1 MEFNVR
7 HRAGV
12 IIFSPSGEIIG
23 EASREFREVVA
34 EQLASTAEAPKF
46 LFDFAAAPMMD
57 STGLGVLI
65 GTRLT
70 LMPKG
75 GQVALLNPSSKI
87 KTLISASKLTTVFE
101 EYSNEEEAIAAL
113 TSG

>member
-1 MEFNVR
+1 MEFNVC

-23 EASREFREVVA
+23 DASREFREVVA

-70 LMPKG
+70 LMPEG

-87 KTLISASKLTTVFE
+87 KTLIAASKLTTVFE

>member
-46 LFDFAAAPMMD
+46 LFDFASAPMMD

-87 KTLISASKLTTVFE
+87 KTLITASKLTTVFE

>member
-7 HRAGV
+7 HRTGV

-87 KTLISASKLTTVFE
+87 KTLITASKLTTVFE

>member
-23 EASREFREVVA
+23 DASREFREVVA
-34 EQLASTAEAPKF
+34 EQLASTTEAPKF

-70 LMPKG
+70 LMPQG
-75 GQVALLNPSSKI
+75 GQVGLLNPSSKI
-87 KTLISASKLTTVFE
+87 RTLIAASKLTTVFE
-101 EYSNEEEAIAAL
+101 EYSNEDEAIAAL

>member
-23 EASREFREVVA
+23 DASREFREVVA

-46 LFDFAAAPMMD
+46 VFDFAAAPMMD

-65 GTRLT
+65 GARLT
-70 LMPKG
+70 IMPKG
-75 GQVALLNPSSKI
+75 GQVALINPSSKI
-87 KTLISASKLTTVFE
+87 KTLIAASKLTTMFE
-101 EYSNEEEAIAAL
+101 EYSNEEEAITAL

>member
-23 EASREFREVVA
+23 DASREFREVVA
-34 EQLASTAEAPKF
+34 EQLASTAESPKF

-65 GTRLT
+65 GTCSAI
-70 LMPKG
+70 MPKG
-75 GQVALLNPSSKI
+75 GQVALINPSSKI
-87 KTLISASKLTTVFE
+87 KTLIAASKLTAMFE
-101 EYSNEEEAIAAL
+101 AYSNEDEAIAAL
-113 TSG
+113 TTG

>member
-1 MEFNVR
+1 MEFNIR

-23 EASREFREVVA
+23 DASRDFREVVA
-34 EQLASTAEAPKF
+34 EQLASTSEVPEF
-46 LFDFAAAPMMD
+46 LFDFATTSMMD

-70 LMPKG
+70 IMPKG
-75 GQVALLNPSSKI
+75 GQVALINPSSKI
-87 KTLISASKLTTVFE
+87 KTLIAASKLTTMFE
-101 EYSNEEEAIAAL
+101 QYSNEDEAIAAL
-113 TSG
+113 TTG

>member
-1 MEFNVR
+1 MEFNIR

-23 EASREFREVVA
+23 DASRDFREVVA
-34 EQLASTAEAPKF
+34 EQLASTSEAPNF
-46 LFDFAAAPMMD
+46 LFDFATTPMMD

-70 LMPKG
+70 IMPKG
-75 GQVALLNPSSKI
+75 GQVALINPSSKI
-87 KTLISASKLTTVFE
+87 KTLIAASKLTTMFE
-101 EYSNEEEAIAAL
+101 QYSNEDEAIAAL
-113 TSG
+113 TTR